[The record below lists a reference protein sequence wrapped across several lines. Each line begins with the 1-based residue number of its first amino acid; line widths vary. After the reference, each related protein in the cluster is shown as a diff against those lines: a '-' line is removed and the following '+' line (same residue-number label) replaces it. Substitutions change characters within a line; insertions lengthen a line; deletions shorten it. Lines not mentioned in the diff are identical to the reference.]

1 MKYRMI
7 TAHVVPEAKKFILDK
22 LDGGPQYSKLY
33 CHHVTIIYGP
43 SQEETDK
50 YMAML
55 KPNEEVFIHLGR
67 RFWANGVEA
76 IEAKVLKKDGSVVP
90 IKNTKPHI
98 TISTDG
104 KAPKFSNDMLN
115 GTGEFTDGFEGA
127 QLIGAVVRGVIV
139 FE

>member
-1 MKYRMI
+1 MHII
-7 TAHVVPEAKKFILDK
+7 TANLTDESKKWILDH
-22 LDGGPQYSKLY
+22 LDGGPQYKKLFT
-33 CHHVTIIYGP
+33 HHVTIIFKP
-43 SQEETDK
+43 SKEEEAK
-50 YMAML
+50 YVSLL
-55 KPNEEVFIHLGR
+55 KTGEEVVIKLGR
-67 RFWANGVEA
+67 RFWAKGVEA
-76 IEAKVLKKDGSVVP
+76 VEAKVFKTDGTEVP
-90 IKNTKPHI
+90 MKNTKPHI